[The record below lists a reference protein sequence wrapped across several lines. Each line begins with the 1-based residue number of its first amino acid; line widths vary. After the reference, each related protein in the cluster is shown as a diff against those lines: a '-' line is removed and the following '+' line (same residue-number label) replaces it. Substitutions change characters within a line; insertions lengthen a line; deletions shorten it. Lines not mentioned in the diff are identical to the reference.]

1 MTDSDVTHDDST
13 NTGATTSETRPGPL
27 AGLRIIDFTWAWAG
41 PYGVMILRMLGADVV
56 KVESRTRLD
65 QARVGSIALGRSQGN
80 YDQQPMFNELNL
92 GKRSLALNLKAPGA
106 TDVVKDLY
114 RCADAVMDNFRP
126 GTLDKLGLGYD
137 VMTAIRADHILVSAS
152 ALGAEGPERTYG
164 GYAPTFAALAG
175 LMSLSGHTGEDPM
188 LIGGT
193 VDLRVG
199 TAAALA
205 LLAAMQYRRR
215 TGRGMFVD
223 HSAREAISI
232 LIGESFLAAQMRP
245 PASPSDEPQRLANG
259 HQALAPYGLY
269 RCAGGDDA
277 FVAIGCRS
285 DADWDAL
292 LAVSGLPLATDP
304 RFATGLSR
312 WKHRA
317 DLDAALAAWTRDQ
330 DAETLAARLLQA
342 GIPASA
348 TRDGFAVYDSA
359 QFRARGGP
367 VAVDPPAWERRLVV
381 PPPWRLS
388 RTPASIPGPA
398 PALGADN
405 HGVLRDLLGYDA
417 QQIAALEASGALE

>member
-1 MTDSDVTHDDST
+1 
-13 NTGATTSETRPGPL
+13 
-27 AGLRIIDFTWAWAG
+27 
-41 PYGVMILRMLGADVV
+41 
-56 KVESRTRLD
+56 
-65 QARVGSIALGRSQGN
+65 
-80 YDQQPMFNELNL
+80 MFNELNL
-92 GKRSLALNLKAPGA
+92 GKRSLAMNLKAPGA
-106 TDVVKDLY
+106 TQVVKDLY
-114 RCADAVMDNFRP
+114 RCSDAVIDNFRP
-126 GTLDKLGLGYD
+126 GTLNKLGLGYD
-137 VMTAIRADHILVSAS
+137 VMTSIRADHILVSAS

-175 LMSLSGHTGEDPM
+175 LMSLSGHPGEEPM
-188 LIGGT
+188 MLGGT

-205 LLAAMQYRRR
+205 LLAAMQYRER

-223 HSAREAISI
+223 HSAREAVSI
-232 LIGESFLAAQMRP
+232 LIGEAFLAAQMRP
-245 PASPSDEPQRLANG
+245 PASASDEPERLANG

-269 RCAGGDDA
+269 PCAGEES

-285 DADWDAL
+285 DADWEAL
-292 LAVSGLPLATDP
+292 LAVSGLALGADP

-317 DLDAALAAWTRDQ
+317 ELDATLGEWTRLQ
-330 DAETLAARLLQA
+330 DAEALASRLLQA

-348 TRDGFAVYDSA
+348 SRDGVALYESA

-367 VAVDPPAWERRLVV
+367 VAVDPPESDRRLVV

-388 RTPASIPGPA
+388 RTPASIPGPP

-405 HGVLRDLLGYDA
+405 HGVLRELLGYDA
-417 QQIAALEASGALE
+417 EQIAVLEASGALE